1 MPNNL
6 DPLRETRELFYK
18 NYDNPDYA
26 KNYAEQLQASLN
38 EEVITVDEA
47 REEYEII
54 QEKFPRLYHIRNFF
68 AEALAP
74 WIFADID
81 EITEALSAVEDYY
94 HRNPDNESLAESY
107 ALSLWLLYEHPKA
120 QNRSAILE
128 TLSELINAFPDN
140 DTISEKYY
148 QVLDHQDDI
157 VIAKTSSVAKRS
169 VVVKTSASKPVQN
182 ESDAQKY
189 AASLLA
195 YAKRQN
201 DLEELQK
208 TFSKFES
215 LCDQFPESEAIKE
228 HYASA
233 LYSAFSVYDEK
244 ILSSILEKMCELQSS
259 SSSEKIAEKYAL
271 LLEDC
276 PNLNW
281 GIIQEIKQLYSQFPN
296 NESIID
302 SYAFLLSSFFKETSN
317 LKEQKKDARE
327 LFDNLCAA
335 HPEHESLKDY
345 TL

>member
-1 MPNNL
+1 ML
-6 DPLRETRELFYK
+6 DKLDELERNKKHFYK
-18 NYDNPDYA
+18 NYDSPDYA
-26 KNYAEQLQASLN
+26 KNYAEQLQVCLN
-38 EEVITVDEA
+38 EELITVDEA

-94 HRNPDNESLAESY
+94 RRNPDNESLAESY

-182 ESDAQKY
+182 ETDAQKY

-195 YAKRQN
+195 YAKHQN

-215 LCDQFPESEAIKE
+215 LCDQFPESEPIKE
-228 HYASA
+228 SYASA

-244 ILSSILEKMCELQSS
+244 ILSSILEKMCKLQSS

-281 GIIQEIKQLYSQFPN
+281 DIIQEIKQLYSQFPN
-296 NESIID
+296 SESIID
-302 SYAFLLSSFFKETSN
+302 SYAYLLSSFFKETTN
-317 LKEQKKDARE
+317 PKEQKSTARD
-327 LFDNLCAA
+327 LFADLCAA
-335 HPEHESLKDY
+335 HPENESLKDY
-345 TL
+345 SL

>member
-1 MPNNL
+1 MLDNL
-6 DPLRETRELFYK
+6 DELERTRQQFYK

-26 KNYAEQLQASLN
+26 KNYAEHLQVCLN
-38 EEVITVDEA
+38 EELISVDEA

-120 QNRSAILE
+120 QNRSATLE

-148 QVLDHQDDI
+148 QVLEHQDDI

-215 LCDQFPESEAIKE
+215 LCDQFPESEPIKE
-228 HYASA
+228 SYASA

-281 GIIQEIKQLYSQFPN
+281 DIIQEIKQLYSQFPN
-296 NESIID
+296 SESIID

-317 LKEQKKDARE
+317 LKEQKKAARE
-327 LFDNLCAA
+327 LFAELCAT
-335 HPEHESLKDY
+335 HPKNEALKDY
-345 TL
+345 SL

>member
-1 MPNNL
+1 MEGKL
-6 DPLRETRELFYK
+6 KELETNRSHFYK

-26 KNYAEQLQASLN
+26 KNYAEHLQICLN
-38 EEVITVDEA
+38 EELISVDEA

-120 QNRSAILE
+120 QNRSATLE

-148 QVLDHQDDI
+148 QVLEHQDDI

-215 LCDQFPESEAIKE
+215 LCDQFPESEPIKE
-228 HYASA
+228 SYASA
-233 LYSAFSVYDEK
+233 LYSAFSVYDKK

-281 GIIQEIKQLYSQFPN
+281 DIIQEIKQLYSQFPN
-296 NESIID
+296 SESIID
-302 SYAFLLSSFFKETSN
+302 SYAYLLSSFFKETTN
-317 LKEQKKDARE
+317 PKEQKSTARD
-327 LFDNLCAA
+327 LFADLCAA
-335 HPEHESLKDY
+335 HPENESLKDY
-345 TL
+345 SL

>member
-1 MPNNL
+1 MEGKL
-6 DPLRETRELFYK
+6 KELETNRSHFYK

-26 KNYAEQLQASLN
+26 KNYAEHLQICLN
-38 EEVITVDEA
+38 EELISVDEA

-120 QNRSAILE
+120 QNRSATLE

-148 QVLDHQDDI
+148 QVLEHQDDI

-182 ESDAQKY
+182 ESDEQKY

-195 YAKRQN
+195 YAKHQN

-215 LCDQFPESEAIKE
+215 LCDQFPESEPIKE
-228 HYASA
+228 SYASA

-281 GIIQEIKQLYSQFPN
+281 DIIQEIKQLYSQFPN
-296 NESIID
+296 SESIID
-302 SYAFLLSSFFKETSN
+302 SYAYLLSSFFKETTN
-317 LKEQKKDARE
+317 PKEQKSTARD
-327 LFDNLCAA
+327 LFADLCAA
-335 HPEHESLKDY
+335 HPENESLKDY
-345 TL
+345 SL

>member
-1 MPNNL
+1 ML
-6 DPLRETRELFYK
+6 DKLDELERTKKLFYK

-26 KNYAEQLQASLN
+26 KNYAEQLQVCLN
-38 EEVITVDEA
+38 EELITVDEA

-81 EITEALSAVEDYY
+81 EITDALSAVEDYY

-128 TLSELINAFPDN
+128 SLSELINAFPDN

-169 VVVKTSASKPVQN
+169 VVVKTTASKPVQN
-182 ESDAQKY
+182 ETDAQKY

-201 DLEELQK
+201 DPEELQK

-215 LCDQFPESEAIKE
+215 LCDQFPESEPIKE
-228 HYASA
+228 CYASA
-233 LYSAFSVYDEK
+233 LYSAFSVYDDS
-244 ILSSILEKMCELQSS
+244 LSSGFLEKLCEIQLTSS
-259 SSSEKIAEKYAL
+259 SAKVAEKYAL
-271 LLEDC
+271 MLEDC
-276 PNLNW
+276 PKLNW
-281 GIIQEIKQLYSQFPN
+281 GIIQEIKRVYSQFPN
-296 NESIID
+296 NESIVD
-302 SYAFLLSSFFKETSN
+302 SYAFLLSSFFKETTN

-327 LFDNLCAA
+327 LFADLCAA

-345 TL
+345 SL